1 MTKSF
6 EFISDLTDLAKERE
20 VKLVN
25 VSVSDRRNKRGEY
38 DFIKLSFLCPKPGE
52 RKLEKII
59 AEIEESV
66 GISDNNADEE
76 SEKEEVLT

>member
-6 EFISDLTDLAKERE
+6 EFISDLTELAKERE
-20 VKLVN
+20 IKLVN

-38 DFIKLSFLCPKPGE
+38 DFIELSFLCPKPGE
-52 RKLEKII
+52 RKLEKMI

-66 GISDNNADEE
+66 GLSDNNTDEE
-76 SEKEEVLT
+76 SEKEEVNS

>member
-6 EFISDLTDLAKERE
+6 EFISDLTELAKSRE
-20 VKLVN
+20 IKLVN

-38 DFIKLSFLCPKPGE
+38 DFIELSFLCPKPGE
-52 RKLEKII
+52 RKLEKMI

-66 GISDNNADEE
+66 GLSDNNTDEE
-76 SEKEEVLT
+76 SEKEEV

>member
-6 EFISDLTDLAKERE
+6 EFISDLTELAKERE
-20 VKLVN
+20 IKLVN

-38 DFIKLSFLCPKPGE
+38 DYIELSFLCPKPGE
-52 RKLEKII
+52 RKLEKMI

-66 GISDNNADEE
+66 GISGDNTDEE
-76 SEKEEVLT
+76 SEKEEVNS

>member
-6 EFISDLTDLAKERE
+6 EFISDLTELAKSRE
-20 VKLVN
+20 IKLVN

-38 DFIKLSFLCPKPGE
+38 DFIELSFLCPKPGE
-52 RKLEKII
+52 RKLEKMI

-66 GISDNNADEE
+66 GLSGDNTDEE
-76 SEKEEVLT
+76 SEKEEVNS

>member
-6 EFISDLTDLAKERE
+6 EFISDLTELAKERE
-20 VKLVN
+20 IKLVN

-38 DFIKLSFLCPKPGE
+38 DYIELSFLCPKPGE
-52 RKLEKII
+52 RKLEKMI

-66 GISDNNADEE
+66 GLSGDNTDEE
-76 SEKEEVLT
+76 SEKEEVNS